1 MKEKLFFFIV
11 FSFLYQWIHAQE
23 LETAKKEIIEQRVDF
38 LLEIN
43 EGGEAD
49 FTTLFEQL
57 EYFFEHPVN
66 LNQTETQELTQ
77 LGLLNDFQIHN
88 LLKHIEENGKLI
100 RFEELQTVAGF
111 DLEVIRMIEPFT
123 GVNRS
128 INQSTWS
135 LENLKREGKATFFLR
150 YSRILEEQEGFS
162 FIDASELEENPNA
175 RYLGSPD
182 KLYSRFRYTYLNK
195 ISLGYTAEKD
205 AGEEFFKGSQPDGFD
220 FYSAH
225 LFIRNAGRIKQLALG
240 DFQAQFGQGLTFWSG
255 LAFGRTPS
263 VFSLK
268 RNAPKLRPYT
278 SVQEDLFLRGGGA
291 TMEYGKM
298 ELTLFY
304 SSQKV
309 DANISSIDTLE
320 QETIISSLPENG
332 FHRTPNELN
341 KKNAVRTEY
350 LGGNLSYQNRN
361 FQIGFTA
368 VNNTI
373 KADFQPR
380 IRLSNQFSRLDNNNS
395 NFGMDFNYLFK
406 NLNLFGEVSKSVSGG
421 YGHTV
426 GALIAL
432 APNLSV
438 GLQQRNFQKDF
449 KPIQSNAISES
460 TNNTNERGT
469 FIGIESRLSPSLSLS
484 AYADRFVFPW
494 LQFRADS
501 PSEGQ
506 RLFAQINYQPN
517 KQLQLYFRYRQR
529 KKGRNIASQ
538 DATINNVGA
547 EINDNFRLHFAY
559 QITESIKISNRIEYT
574 TYRLDEAYESG
585 ILIYQDLKFKKLSSP
600 LSLSLRYTLFDT
612 ESFNSR
618 IYAYESDVL
627 YAFSIPAFS
636 GRGSRYYLNA
646 KYHFNR
652 NIDIYLRFAQTSFTD
667 RNFVGNGK
675 DEIDGNNRSEIK
687 AQLRIKF

>member
-1 MKEKLFFFIV
+1 
-11 FSFLYQWIHAQE
+11 